1 VTPAPRPDSAA
12 DRASGHPSPAV
23 RLFIGG
29 DPARIRGES
38 VVLHGDRCFTAAAG
52 RIRQRLD
59 PARLRVLLDS
69 GAFSDAPARRLTP
82 QGALERQLRWETLA
96 SATWS
101 GPCRA
106 HALVSYDRLIDEKWD
121 GGVRWKERWTAR
133 EADAAVRETVEAA
146 RHLAAQRAR
155 LAPRRLVLA
164 CQGVDAAQYA
174 ECVAGV
180 LEVAR
185 PGDWLGLGGWCVL
198 GRWQRRWLPA
208 FWATL
213 HAVLPRIA
221 ARGVGHVHVFGV
233 LWLPALGGLVWLADR
248 HGLTVS
254 ADSSAPL
261 LAATWPD
268 ARKAGLRTA
277 GWRANVAWWRRTL
290 AGLRATAHYRRPP
303 SIGATWRQPPL
314 PLVSSKPVAQS
325 GLPRAVLNTPPAGL
339 LTACPPAP

>member
-1 VTPAPRPDSAA
+1 MTAGEQMAGP
-12 DRASGHPSPAV
+12 PAV
-23 RLFIGG
+23 RLFVGG
-29 DPARIRGES
+29 DPARIRGAP
-38 VVLHGDRCFTAAAG
+38 VALHGDRCFTAAAG
-52 RIRQRLD
+52 RVRQRLD
-59 PARLRVLLDS
+59 PARVRVLLDS
-69 GAFSDAPARRLTP
+69 GAFSDPPARRLDP
-82 QGALERQLRWETLA
+82 ERALSRQLRWEA
-96 SATWS
+96 RATESW
-101 GPCRA
+101 GAPCRA
-106 HALVSYDRLIDEKWD
+106 HALVSYDRLIDEKWL
-121 GGVRWKERWTAR
+121 GTRRRKERWMVA

-146 RHLAAQRAR
+146 RYLAAQRAR

-198 GRWQRRWLPA
+198 GRWRRRWLPA

-213 HAVLPRIA
+213 HAALPRIA

-254 ADSSAPL
+254 ADGSAPL
-261 LAATWPD
+261 LAATRPD
-268 ARKAGLRTA
+268 GRKAGLRAA

-290 AGLRATAHYRRPP
+290 GALRATAHYRRPP
-303 SIGATWRQPPL
+303 HVGATWRQLPL
-314 PLVSSKPVAQS
+314 PTA
-325 GLPRAVLNTPPAGL
+325 
-339 LTACPPAP
+339 LTCQEVGPGGRT